1 MLDLIADLVNNAY
14 YHNITFFNHETAK
27 KLQKNCKIKAR
38 LSQANDFVNLIVNF
52 NNNFLSQRS
61 SGPHPVPL
69 AFPHKMSK
77 RPGSGRWNGKGK
89 LFHRLQYESY
99 NLHIS

>member
-38 LSQANDFVNLIVNF
+38 QSQANDFV
-52 NNNFLSQRS
+52 LSQRS
-61 SGPHPVPL
+61 SGPHLDPL
-69 AFPHKMSK
+69 VFPHKMSK
-77 RPGSGRWNGKGK
+77 RPGAGRWNGKGK